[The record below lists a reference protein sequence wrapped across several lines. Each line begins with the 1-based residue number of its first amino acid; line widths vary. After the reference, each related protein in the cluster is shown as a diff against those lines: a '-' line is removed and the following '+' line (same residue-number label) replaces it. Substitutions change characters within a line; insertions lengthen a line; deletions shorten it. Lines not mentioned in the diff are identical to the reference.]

1 MEYVRPAY
9 EVVIRSPNGKEFT
22 VKKLDGKTGNTEGLV
37 TSLSLTESRNQL
49 ARRAT
54 IRMYNRYID
63 KHGYPSC
70 FLSEAKF
77 LSMQKAAARQKGR
90 RCSADMCGTPI
101 IAWEMACS

>member
-54 IRMYNRYID
+54 IRMYNRYMAI
-63 KHGYPSC
+63 PASC